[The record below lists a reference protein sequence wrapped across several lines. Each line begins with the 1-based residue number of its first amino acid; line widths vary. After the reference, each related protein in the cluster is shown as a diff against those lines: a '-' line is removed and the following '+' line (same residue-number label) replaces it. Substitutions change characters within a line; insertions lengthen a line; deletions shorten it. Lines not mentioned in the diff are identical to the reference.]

1 MSRKALEP
9 IFYAIANSTR
19 IHLGR
24 PLNEMDKNE
33 LERLEN
39 YLLREFHALYTPVG
53 RVPTVYNEKSP
64 ECKDLENRIKESV
77 EKDKKSMEEKIDRLI
92 RRYNDLQNR
101 MREAENS
108 RGELEFPSLFPP
120 PPWVVKKKER
130 RREEQVIEVAA

>member
-39 YLLREFHALYTPVG
+39 YLLRELHALYTPAG
-53 RVPTVYNEKSP
+53 KVPTVYNEKSP
-64 ECKDLENRIKESV
+64 ECKDLENRIKESM
-77 EKDKKSMEEKIDRLI
+77 EKDKKSMEEKIDRLV
-92 RRYNDLQNR
+92 RRYHEMQNKI
-101 MREAENS
+101 RETEYI
-108 RGELEFPSLFPP
+108 GHEQEFPSLFPP
-120 PPWVVKKKER
+120 PPWVRKKER